1 MLIPGQLKQQDPQRM
16 ILANKFAL
24 PLKIQKLMA
33 KRLSSIFSLMKN
45 GTISNIDCCADM
57 QLQNKVIIIGGGLAG
72 LTAALHLQKLHFEV
86 TLIEKNS
93 YPHHKV
99 CGEYVSN
106 EVLPYMNWLGISFQN
121 LGPSQITELQ
131 MTTPNGSAITT
142 TLPLGGFGLS
152 RYTMDNFLY
161 QELLK
166 RNVKVLHASVSDVV
180 YENGAFTVS
189 TANGQLLSAKHVL
202 GAYGK
207 RANLDVKLERKFMDK
222 KSPYVAVKAHYQGS
236 FKDNLVGLHHFNGG
250 YCGISKVEDEL
261 INICYLADYKSFKQH
276 KNIEAFQTAVLYKNS
291 FIKEILEQSTL
302 VFRTPLTI
310 GQISFER
317 KEPVVNH
324 MLMIGDTAGLIH
336 PLCGNGMAMAI
347 HSAKIAAELIAMHS
361 VESPNART
369 QLENSYTRI
378 WKYNFASRIR
388 TGKMLSAI
396 LKNSLLQ
403 SLALNSITKMPNLLN
418 RVIKMTHGKPIAMQ
432 R

>member
-1 MLIPGQLKQQDPQRM
+1 
-16 ILANKFAL
+16 
-24 PLKIQKLMA
+24 
-33 KRLSSIFSLMKN
+33 
-45 GTISNIDCCADM
+45 M
-57 QLQNKVIIIGGGLAG
+57 QLQKKVIIIGGGLAG
-72 LTAALHLQKLHFEV
+72 LTAALHLQKLDFEV

-106 EVLPYMNWLGISFQN
+106 EVLPYMNWLGISFKI
-121 LGPSQITELQ
+121 LGSSQITELQ
-131 MTTPNGSAITT
+131 LTTQNGSSITT

-166 RNVKVLHASVSDVV
+166 RNVKVMHDTVADVV
-180 YENGAFTVS
+180 YENELFTVMTS
-189 TANGQLLSAKHVL
+189 NGQLLSAKHVL

-207 RANLDVKLERKFMDK
+207 RSNLDVKLERTFMDK
-222 KSPYVAVKAHYQGS
+222 KSPYIAVKSHYQGN
-236 FKDNLVGLHHFNGG
+236 FKDSLVGLHHFNGG
-250 YCGISKVEDEL
+250 YCGVSKVEDEL
-261 INICYLADYKSFKQH
+261 INICYLADYKSFKKH
-276 KNIEAFQTAVLYKNS
+276 KNIEAFQTEVLYKNS
-291 FIKEILEQSTL
+291 FIKEILEHSTL
-302 VFRTPLTI
+302 VFRTPITI

-347 HSAKIAAELIAMHS
+347 HSAKIAAELIATHS
-361 VESPNART
+361 VESPDART
-369 QLENSYTRI
+369 QLENSYERE

-388 TGKMLSAI
+388 TGKMLSAL
-396 LKNSLLQ
+396 LKNNLLQ
-403 SLALNSITKMPNLLN
+403 TLALHTLTKMPNLLN
-418 RVIKMTHGKPIAMQ
+418 RVIKMTHGKPITMQ